1 MSLRIGLAAGLL
13 AASLLLSHAVL
24 AVCPGDAGEPL
35 PPPEKL
41 QASEEDLERLTAECG
56 SQPGYLAYRGAI
68 LNALGRPDAAA
79 VLLEQALL
87 LDPQRAGTQIDYAE
101 ALAALGDRASAV
113 ALLRDVL
120 ARPDVPP
127 ALRPQLERRLAA
139 IDAQRRFDALA
150 ALTNLRTWAGTGW
163 QGGGTLTAK
172 LGRDTNLNSAPAHDS
187 LTLTLPGGDG
197 VLALADRFRPRAGSA
212 TLLEGNGQMVR
223 PADGGAALQVY
234 GDARMRVT
242 PAASDTNYQQLQA
255 GAARSQPL
263 SGGFALFSIAASQL
277 RYGGSALFRALRLVA
292 SRDWQTG
299 GCRPSLGVE
308 GESRSFPTA
317 GELDGRFV
325 GVRVGL
331 SCSLGPDRLS
341 VALRGGQDTAQADRP
356 GGNQRQTDL
365 RLLWSRPVGA
375 GRLGADLS
383 WYRQQDAGGY
393 SPVLANGASRRI
405 NRTILYL
412 EYAYPVSA
420 TWSVLATLEALGQRS
435 NVELF
440 DVTGRALYFG
450 LRWTSGR

>member
-13 AASLLLSHAVL
+13 AASLLLSHPVL

-41 QASEEDLERLTAECG
+41 QAAEEDLARLAAECSG
-56 SQPGYLAYRGAI
+56 QPGYLAYRGAI

-87 LDPQRAGTQIDYAE
+87 LDPRRAGAQIDYAE
-101 ALAALGDRASAV
+101 SLAALGDRASAV
-113 ALLRDVL
+113 ALLREVL
-120 ARPDVPP
+120 ARSDVPP
-127 ALRPQLERRLAA
+127 ALRPQLERRL
-139 IDAQRRFDALA
+139 DAMDARRRFDALA
-150 ALTNLRTWAGTGW
+150 ALTDLSTWTGTGW
-163 QGGGTLTAK
+163 QGAGTLTAK
-172 LGRDTNLNSAPAHDS
+172 LGRDSNLNSAPAHDS

-212 TLLEGNGQMVR
+212 ALFEANGQVVR

-242 PAASDTNYQQLQA
+242 PAASDTNYEQLQA

-263 SGGFALFSIAASQL
+263 SNGFALFSIAASQL
-277 RYGGSALFRALRLVA
+277 RYGGSNLFRALRLVA
-292 SRDWQTG
+292 SRDWQAG
-299 GCRPSLGVE
+299 SCRPSLGLE

-317 GELDGRFV
+317 DELEGRFF
-325 GVRVGL
+325 GVRAGL
-331 SCSLGPDRLS
+331 SCSLGLDRLS
-341 VALRGGQDTAQADRP
+341 VALRGGHDAARADRP
-356 GGNQRQTDL
+356 GGDQRQTDL
-365 RLLWSRPVGA
+365 RLLWSRPIGA

-383 WYRQQDAGGY
+383 WYRQRDANGY
-393 SPVLANGASRRI
+393 SPVLANGASRRLD
-405 NRTILYL
+405 RTILYL

-420 TWSVLATLEALGQRS
+420 SWSVLATLEALGQRS

-440 DVTGRALYFG
+440 DVTGRALYLG
-450 LRWTSGR
+450 LRWGSRR